1 MDIHYQP
8 VPVADVRG
16 TKVFTFGYVSALKV
30 EGLQFL
36 VNRWVRV
43 FMTPRGSDVFE
54 PSLGTDFGSLVG
66 TNVPKSAKG
75 SVIDVVA
82 MAIDDANEQV
92 KIQDK
97 EARYSESESLSQA
110 NMLRFSPTAGGDG
123 FDVWV
128 EIKNKAGEVLVTH
141 LSDFS
146 NR

>member
-30 EGLQFL
+30 EGLQSL

-43 FMTPRGSDVFE
+43 FMTPRGSDVLE
-54 PSLGTDFGSLVG
+54 PTLGTDFGNLVG

-75 SVIDVVA
+75 TVIDVVA
-82 MAIDDANEQV
+82 MSIDDANEQV
-92 KIQDK
+92 KVQDK
-97 EARYSESESLSQA
+97 KARYPESESLAEA
-110 NMLRFSPTAGGDG
+110 NMLRFSTTEGGDG
-123 FDVWV
+123 FEVWV
-128 EIKNKAGEVLVTH
+128 EIKNKAGEVLVTR